1 MATGSSEE
9 NPPPSKKRRISLSL
23 KRKETTEERFPVVE
37 EKELE
42 EASKGVVPLN
52 TKKNNTW
59 AIQNFNEWALSRNS
73 RSPDDPVPEDLL
85 SSNDADVMCKWLC
98 LFVMETR
105 QKSGCPYPPSS
116 LYSILCGLYR
126 VCHSN
131 GVKFYFLCGNLVHFF
146 LNLHRI
152 WYFSTLGFIY
162 VFEVYKSSMT

>member
-1 MATGSSEE
+1 MRSRYCPASIHALHREGRWLLAAVRRSTSI
-9 NPPPSKKRRISLSL
+9 KKRRISLSL
-23 KRKETTEERFPVVE
+23 KRKETTEERFAVVE

-59 AIQNFNEWALSRNS
+59 AVQNFNEWALSRNS

-98 LFVMETR
+98 LFVMETH

-116 LYSILCGLYR
+116 LYSILCS
-126 VCHSN
+126 CMS
-131 GVKFYFLCGNLVHFF
+131 F
-146 LNLHRI
+146 
-152 WYFSTLGFIY
+152 
-162 VFEVYKSSMT
+162 